1 MVTFALMPHTLFHQ
15 MSLLIAKELLPMP
28 FACDRSIAIRT
39 RTHFCS
45 HSRTLASVLT
55 ALLLLGA
62 QTAFAHTGHG
72 DAQGFFSGFVHP
84 WLGLDHVLAMVA
96 VGIWAVQMGG
106 PALWMLPLTFP
117 LLMLAGGALGMSGV
131 AFAGVEAGIA
141 LSALLLGAL
150 VLLVARPKM
159 GFAAL
164 LVGVFALFHGH
175 AHGAELPA
183 GMSGIQ
189 FSAGFV
195 LATLLLHGIGML
207 LGSLHRWQAGA
218 LVLRGAGGLIAATGF
233 LLLAGG
239 PAWSGFP
246 LAFVG
251 RGWA

>member
-1 MVTFALMPHTLFHQ
+1 
-15 MSLLIAKELLPMP
+15 MP

-39 RTHFCS
+39 RTH
-45 HSRTLASVLT
+45 SRALATALT

-62 QTAFAHTGHG
+62 QSAFAHPGHG
-72 DAQGFFSGFVHP
+72 DTHGFFSGFVHP

-96 VGIWAVQMGG
+96 VGIWAAQMGG
-106 PALWMLPLTFP
+106 RALWALPLTFP

-131 AFAGVEAGIA
+131 VFAGVEVGIA

-150 VLLVARPKM
+150 VLLVARPNL

-195 LATLLLHGIGML
+195 LATLLLHGAGML
-207 LGSLHRWQAGA
+207 LGSLQRWRSGA
-218 LVLRGAGGLIAATGF
+218 LALQSVGALIAATGAM
-233 LLLAGG
+233 LLAGALG
-239 PAWSGFP
+239 
-246 LAFVG
+246 
-251 RGWA
+251 

>member
-1 MVTFALMPHTLFHQ
+1 
-15 MSLLIAKELLPMP
+15 MSL
-28 FACDRSIAIRT
+28 ACYRPVALRT
-39 RTHFCS
+39 RA
-45 HSRTLASVLT
+45 HSRAHFRNLTTALT

-62 QTAFAHTGHG
+62 QSAFAHPGHG
-72 DAQGFFSGFVHP
+72 DEHGFFSGFVHP

-96 VGIWAVQMGG
+96 VGIWAAQMGG
-106 PALWMLPLTFP
+106 RALWALPITFP

-150 VLLVARPKM
+150 VLLVARPKL

-183 GMSGIQ
+183 GMSGVQ
-189 FSAGFV
+189 YSAGFV
-195 LATLLLHGIGML
+195 MATLLLHGAGML

-218 LVLRGAGGLIAATGF
+218 LVLRGAGGMIAATGAM
-233 LLLAGG
+233 LLAG
-239 PAWSGFP
+239 A
-246 LAFVG
+246 LA
-251 RGWA
+251 